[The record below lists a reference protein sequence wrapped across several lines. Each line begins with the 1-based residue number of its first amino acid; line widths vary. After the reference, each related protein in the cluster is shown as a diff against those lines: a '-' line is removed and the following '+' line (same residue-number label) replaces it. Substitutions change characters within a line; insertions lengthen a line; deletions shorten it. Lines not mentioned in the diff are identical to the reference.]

1 MKNKKIRNI
10 IIFAVLAVLAVVYSV
25 FYILYPEATKQVTAD
40 VLDYVCSKPLPVIG
54 LSILGLTL
62 AIIRILAVTG
72 IGRKSLKECKENLA
86 QSKKAQEKTKDELLA
101 FEERLDNKLDEFEK
115 MHAEQMRRICSVIP
129 NKNVQ
134 ELGEQ
139 LYGRKQDNSEEATD

>member
-1 MKNKKIRNI
+1 MKNKKIRSI

-54 LSILGLTL
+54 LSILGLTV
-62 AIIRILAVTG
+62 AIIRILAATG
-72 IGRKSLKECKENLA
+72 IGRKSLKECKEDLA
-86 QSKKAQEKTKDELLA
+86 QSKKAQEKTHAELL
-101 FEERLDNKLDEFEK
+101 EFEQRVDERIDK
-115 MHAEQMRRICSVIP
+115 FILNHASEMQAICSSIP

-134 ELGEQ
+134 ELGE
-139 LYGRKQDNSEEATD
+139 LFYGRKEDNSEEATD